1 MKTLEFFTKIKN
13 GMIKIPDKH
22 NDIKDNEVKV
32 ILHWEETHY
41 QKKNILSALSKI
53 QKKNIFR
60 EIKDPSDWQRT
71 IRNEW

>member
-41 QKKNILSALSKI
+41 QKK
-53 QKKNIFR
+53 IFFLH
-60 EIKDPSDWQRT
+60 
-71 IRNEW
+71 